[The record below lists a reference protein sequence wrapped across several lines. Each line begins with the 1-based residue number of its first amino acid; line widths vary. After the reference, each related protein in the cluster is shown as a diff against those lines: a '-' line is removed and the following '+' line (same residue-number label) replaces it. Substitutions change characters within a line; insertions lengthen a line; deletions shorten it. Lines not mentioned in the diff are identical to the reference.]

1 MAKWYFGTP
10 NAKQDAVLRLRSKY
24 VAYGGARGGGKSWL
38 VRQKAVLEALTEAGI
53 KQLIVRSTYSE
64 LYNNHIRPL
73 MASTRGL
80 ARYNDQKKLLYFPNG
95 STIQFGYCR
104 NERDMEQYQGGE
116 WDIEYL
122 DEAGNIAEGCIM
134 KFRATVRGVNDFPKR
149 TYYTL
154 NPGGRSHAYFKRVFI
169 DRQFTA
175 EENPADYAF
184 VQALA
189 RDNAALMDKDPDY
202 IRQLQALPERLRL
215 AWLEG
220 RWDVFAGQ
228 FFEDFE
234 DSPENE
240 DGRWTNVI
248 PPYRD
253 GPGFTWRI
261 IRSYDYGYDK
271 PFDCSWYALTPD
283 NVLHLMLQ
291 LYGCTGEPNVGLHWP
306 VEKQFSE
313 IARIEREHPWL
324 RGRRIQGVADPAIW
338 NRESNGLCIADE
350 ARKHGLLFDKAN
362 NDRING
368 WAQCHNR
375 LAFDANGY
383 PRFYAWTTAR
393 AFRRCIPTLIY
404 DEHRVEDLDTEGEDH
419 CADTWRYV
427 CNAYLLPPREIT
439 RAARISP
446 ENDPLEMMR
455 ETQRMVR
462 RY

>member
-10 NAKQDAVLRLRSKY
+10 NARQDAVLRLRSRY
-24 VAYGGARGGGKSWL
+24 VAYGGARGGGKSWM

-53 KQLIVRSTYSE
+53 KQLIVRSTYPE

-95 STIQFGYCR
+95 SMIQFGYCR

-122 DEAGNIAEGCIM
+122 DEAGNIPEGCIM
-134 KFRATVRGVNDFPKR
+134 KFRATVRGVNGFPKR

-189 RDNAALMDKDPDY
+189 RDNAALMDRDPDY

-253 GPGFTWRI
+253 GPGLTWRI

-283 NVLHLMLQ
+283 NVLHLMMQ

-383 PRFYAWTTAR
+383 PRFYAWTTAK

-404 DEHRVEDLDTEGEDH
+404 DEHRVEDLDTQGEDH

-427 CNAYLLPPREIT
+427 CNAYLLPPRVIT

-455 ETQRMVR
+455 ETQSMVR